1 MTDQQTTTIN
11 KDLLFWSTAV
21 VVELFIIAVLTGAVW
36 VLLGIFP
43 MFYWPIKDAINW
55 PIPRKSAKSA
65 DAANADDAAD
75 AAADANAAD
84 AADAAAGAN
93 AADAADAAADANSDD
108 ATDAT
113 DVADTADSAEADRAD
128 SKAPSNTVR

>member
-55 PIPRKSAKSA
+55 PIPRKPAKSA

-84 AADAAAGAN
+84 AADAAA
-93 AADAADAAADANSDD
+93 DANSDDATD

-113 DVADTADSAEADRAD
+113 DVADTADFAEADRAD

>member
-55 PIPRKSAKSA
+55 PIPRKPAKSA
-65 DAANADDAAD
+65 DAANAD
-75 AAADANAAD
+75 
-84 AADAAAGAN
+84 
-93 AADAADAAADANSDD
+93 DAADAAADANSDD